1 MLLYSHAE
9 GSELWLQHASLPT
22 CSSSVSYFTHI
33 QCRGTQ
39 RSTGDLSEF
48 NEDSGITGT
57 FNTIRLWQIRCA
69 LVIVVATS
77 RQSSA
82 AQGLEAT
89 INSLRSPNS
98 FQKDCQH
105 SLMPQTSLH
114 IEPLHL
120 HACISK
126 SVTTRWRFYSIH
138 TYVELSAWG
147 WTRPVY
153 QHSSLRHMLHL
164 SGNLYSQ
171 PIYPLTN
178 VVIYSPT

>member
-1 MLLYSHAE
+1 MLFYSHAE

-48 NEDSGITGT
+48 NEDSGIIGT
-57 FNTIRLWQIRCA
+57 FNTIQLWQIMCA

-77 RQSSA
+77 QQSSGA
-82 AQGLEAT
+82 LGLEAT
-89 INSLRSPNS
+89 INSLRSLNS

-105 SLMPQTSLH
+105 SLMPQTPLH
-114 IEPLHL
+114 IAPLRL
-120 HACISK
+120 HAHISK
-126 SVTTRWRFYSIH
+126 SVTTRWRFYSVH

-153 QHSSLRHMLHL
+153 QHSSPRRMLHL
-164 SGNLYSQ
+164 SGNLHSQ
-171 PIYPLTN
+171 PIYTLRN
-178 VVIYSPT
+178 VVRW